1 MAIVALLAW
10 LGLAYCTAPADAHE
24 YRRTAV
30 EAAQA
35 SLAAVR
41 TVALAGAA
49 NEDGKLL
56 DPYLSALI
64 DDEAGSVAG
73 AQQRLA
79 ALPPPDPATRAL
91 RDELTPLLVEA
102 ARQIGDL
109 DGATSAGDR
118 EAVDAHVDGLRRVGD
133 RLDDLVGRYR

>member
-1 MAIVALLAW
+1 MANVALLAW
-10 LGLAYCTAPADAHE
+10 LGVAYCTAPADAHE

-91 RDELTPLLVEA
+91 RDELTPPPVEA

-109 DGATSAGDR
+109 DRATPAGGPGGG
-118 EAVDAHVDGLRRVGD
+118 DAHVGGARRG
-133 RLDDLVGRYR
+133 